1 MRHTRSF
8 AALLCL
14 AVLCG
19 CGTARTGG
27 TTATASP
34 SPGTPTA
41 GPTTGAPAT
50 STPPASPQEPAPTGT
65 AEIDVDRSGGAPA
78 LVTGVR
84 YAAHPA
90 YDRVVID
97 LRGKIPGYTVTWAE
111 ELLEDGSGK
120 RIDVDGGAYL
130 QVILTP
136 ADAHTAKG
144 EPTWT
149 GGPIFQTDLGNV
161 SSVVKTGDFEGRVG
175 VGIVLDRRAGFEV
188 TEQRRPNRLVI
199 DVAH

>member
-1 MRHTRSF
+1 MRPTRSL

-34 SPGTPTA
+34 PTRA
-41 GPTTGAPAT
+41 PTTGAP
-50 STPPASPQEPAPTGT
+50 PASPREPAPTGT
-65 AEIDVDRSGGAPA
+65 AEIDVERTGGEA
-78 LVTGVR
+78 VIVYGVR
-84 YAAHPA
+84 YATHPNF
-90 YDRVVID
+90 DRVVVD
-97 LRGKIPGYTVTWAE
+97 FKGEMPGYTVTWVD
-111 ELLEDGSGK
+111 ELVEDGSGK
-120 RIDVDGGAYL
+120 PIDVEGGAYL
-130 QVILTP
+130 QVTLTP

-144 EPTWT
+144 KPTWT
-149 GGPIFQTDLGNV
+149 GGPIFQADLGNV

-175 VGIVLDRRAGFEV
+175 VGIVLDRRAAFDV
-188 TEQRRPNRLVI
+188 TEQRRPNRVVI

>member
-1 MRHTRSF
+1 MRPTRSF

-34 SPGTPTA
+34 PTSAPTPTI
-41 GPTTGAPAT
+41 
-50 STPPASPQEPAPTGT
+50 SSPPASPQEPAPTGT
-65 AEIDVDRSGGAPA
+65 AEVEVDRSGGVAA
-78 LVTGVR
+78 VVTGVR
-84 YAAHPA
+84 YATHPNF
-90 YDRVVID
+90 DRVVVD
-97 LRGKIPGYTVTWAE
+97 LKGKLPGYTVTWVD
-111 ELLEDGSGK
+111 ELVEDGSGK
-120 RIDVDGGAYL
+120 PIDVEGGAYL

-144 EPTWT
+144 KPTWA
-149 GGPIFQTDLGNV
+149 GGPIFQADLGNV

-175 VGIVLDRRAGFEV
+175 VGIALDRRAGFEV
-188 TEQRRPNRLVI
+188 TEQHRPNRLVI